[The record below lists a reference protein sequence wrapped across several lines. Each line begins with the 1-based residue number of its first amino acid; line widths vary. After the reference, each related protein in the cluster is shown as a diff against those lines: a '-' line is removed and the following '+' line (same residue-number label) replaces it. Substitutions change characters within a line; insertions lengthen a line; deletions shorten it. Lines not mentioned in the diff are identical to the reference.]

1 MASKIPVPPDLPQ
14 QAAATSPERPWPLRL
29 LSAKIKEYVAA
40 MSRLWIEGEV
50 ITLQRRPGAK
60 VQFLT
65 LRDLEVN
72 NSITVKIMTFLL
84 PDSVESGS
92 RVVVCAKPDFYEGNG
107 SLSLWADEIRP
118 VGLGDILARI
128 ELLKKQLAAEGLF
141 DPRRKLALPFLPR
154 TIGLICGRNTKAKED
169 VEVNATKRWPAVVFS
184 TLEVQVQGNGA
195 VEAMLK
201 ALATLDA
208 DPEVDVIVFARGGGS
223 VEDLLPFSD
232 ERLIRAVAA
241 ATTPIVSAIGH
252 EGDNPLLDFV
262 ADLRASTPT
271 DAAKRI
277 VPDVAEESAGI
288 AEALNRGRR
297 AITARLDSAQGDL
310 DGLRARPVLAQPHVM
325 VDIRQDNLGMLRQWL
340 FHHTTSRINNATA
353 EISTALS
360 QLRALSPQATLE
372 RGYAILHQ
380 KDGSIVSN
388 ATSTHPGESLR
399 AVLAS
404 GSLGLTVAS
413 VTSGVG
419 TTTPAVT
426 SADPGE
432 ASAAPAVGPAT
443 PPVAPATPGEAPA
456 TPPVA
461 PATPG

>member
-40 MSRLWIEGEV
+40 MSRLWVEGEV

-65 LRDLEVN
+65 LRDVEVN

-84 PDSVESGS
+84 PDSVQSGS

-118 VGLGDILARI
+118 VGLGDLLARI

-141 DPRRKLALPFLPR
+141 DPRRKLPLPFLPR
-154 TIGLICGRNTKAKED
+154 KIGLICGRNTKAKED
-169 VEVNATKRWPAVVFS
+169 VEVNATKRWPAVAFS
-184 TLEVQVQGNGA
+184 TCEVQVQGNGA
-195 VEAMLK
+195 VEAMLS
-201 ALATLDA
+201 ALSTLDA

-232 ERLIRAVAA
+232 ERLVRAVAA
-241 ATTPIVSAIGH
+241 VTTPVVSAIGH

-277 VPDVAEESAGI
+277 VPDVTEESAGI
-288 AEALNRGRR
+288 AEALVRGRR
-297 AITARLDSAQGDL
+297 AIAARLDAAQWDL
-310 DGLRARPVLAQPHVM
+310 DGLRARPVLAQPQIM
-325 VDIRQDNLGMLRQWL
+325 VDMRQDNLTMLRQWL
-340 FHHTTSRINNATA
+340 FHHTTAQINHATA
-353 EISTALS
+353 EIGTALS
-360 QLRALSPQATLE
+360 KLRALSPHATLA
-372 RGYAILHQ
+372 RGYAILH
-380 KDGSIVSN
+380 KDDGSIVSN
-388 ATSTHPGESLR
+388 ATSTHPGESVR

-404 GSLGLTVAS
+404 GSLGLTV
-413 VTSGVG
+413 
-419 TTTPAVT
+419 T
-426 SADPGE
+426 SATPE
-432 ASAAPAVGPAT
+432 VASADLPASSSNQGVHRG
-443 PPVAPATPGEAPA
+443 
-456 TPPVA
+456 
-461 PATPG
+461 